1 MNLYFTIGMP
11 NPLDERLRARAV
23 RAYEAGRGT
32 HDEIADMFGVGP
44 RTLQRWVARWRT
56 GERTARPKGGGWHS
70 PIDLS
75 TLEAVLAEAPD
86 ATCAELCWAYNR
98 RVGRAHQTTPTS
110 LWRALRR
117 AGYVVKKNGRGR
129 VKSIGPTSGAS
140 VPRS

>member
-1 MNLYFTIGMP
+1 MP

-32 HDEIADMFGVGP
+32 HDEVADIFGVGT

-56 GERTARPKGGGWHS
+56 GERTARPKGGGWRS
-70 PIDLS
+70 PIDLT

-98 RVGRAHQTTPTS
+98 RVARAQRTTPTS

-129 VKSIGPTSGAS
+129 VKSTAPTSAGSAPPS
-140 VPRS
+140 

>member
-1 MNLYFTIGMP
+1 MYFTVRMP

-32 HDEIADMFGVGP
+32 YDEIADIFGVGT

-56 GERTARPKGGGWHS
+56 GERTARPKGGGWRS
-70 PIDLS
+70 PIDLP
-75 TLEAVLAEAPD
+75 TLEAVVAEAPD

-98 RVGRAHQTTPTS
+98 RVAGAQRTTPTS

-129 VKSIGPTSGAS
+129 VKSTGPTFAAS
-140 VPRS
+140 EPHS

>member
-1 MNLYFTIGMP
+1 MP
-11 NPLDERLRARAV
+11 NPLDEQLRARAV

-32 HDEIADMFGVGP
+32 HDEIADVFGVGT

-56 GERTARPKGGGWHS
+56 GERTARPKGGGWRS
-70 PIDLS
+70 PIELS

-98 RVGRAHQTTPTS
+98 RVARAQRTTPTS

-117 AGYVVKKNGRGR
+117 AGYVVKKNGLGR
-129 VKSIGPTSGAS
+129 VKSTGPTSAAS
-140 VPRS
+140 EPHS